1 MPQPLSGSTRA
12 SPSASQRSCTL
23 PPEPSELRK
32 QTCALPA
39 LTSKKT
45 VRLLPPQS
53 SASMQ
58 VQAAKNPLPDGKGG
72 PGASTITI
80 FGMKNCGGG
89 EWKETREYRH
99 SGPNGDPVKIT
110 SNMSAQEAVEEYQ
123 KMLRDERTIVLFPSN
138 SDSKDDECE

>member
-1 MPQPLSGSTRA
+1 MCDQVEEFMADGYSLTAFAGKIGVNRDTLHNWGNEHPEFFEAVTRGKA
-12 SPSASQRSCTL
+12 KQLLWWESAA
-23 PPEPSELRK
+23 RK
-32 QTCALPA
+32 IA
-39 LTSKKT
+39 
-45 VRLLPPQS
+45 
-53 SASMQ
+53 
-58 VQAAKNPLPDGKGG
+58 DGKGG